1 MDMIKVVILEDD
13 REQAELTESFL
24 KQYAQTGNC
33 LFDVKSFDSPLEFL
47 ETYRYDA
54 DLIFLDIR
62 MPGMTG
68 MDVAKEIR
76 KKDDSVTLIFITS
89 LTQYAIEGYS
99 VNAEDYIIKPINYPE
114 FQIKL
119 NRCLSRITLKSS
131 RTVTFIN
138 NDSITKLSIDSITY
152 IETDFHR
159 LVFHDNEGF
168 TYVKHQSMKD
178 CEEEFKNTDFLRI
191 NSSYMVN
198 LRYASNIQA
207 GDMILNDGTRLKI
220 SRPRMNDVQK
230 TFLEFKK

>member
-119 NRCLSRITLKSS
+119 NL
-131 RTVTFIN
+131 
-138 NDSITKLSIDSITY
+138 
-152 IETDFHR
+152 HR
-159 LVFHDNEGF
+159 LFFHDNEGF
-168 TYVKHQSMKD
+168 TYVQHQSMKD